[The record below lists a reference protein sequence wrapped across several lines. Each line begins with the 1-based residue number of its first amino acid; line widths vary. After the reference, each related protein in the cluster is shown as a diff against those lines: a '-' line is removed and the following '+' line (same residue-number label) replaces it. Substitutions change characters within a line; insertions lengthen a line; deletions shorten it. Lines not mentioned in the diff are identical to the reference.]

1 MKGIIKWLDK
11 KRGMGFIKCEDLK
24 GKQGVI
30 HLTIEDKGFND
41 GDEVEFDLSPGDKG
55 IHKQAVN
62 VRRKQ

>member
-1 MKGIIKWLDK
+1 MKGVIKWLDK
-11 KRGMGFIKCEDLK
+11 KKGMGFIGCEDRK
-24 GKQGVI
+24 VGII